1 MLGFIGTGNMAT
13 AMIEGILR
21 REIISPED
29 IVLDR
34 HRARAQELHERLG
47 VRLCDNL
54 EEMVELCE
62 MLVLAVKPGMVE
74 KVLTTGVRDK
84 LVGKAVLSIAA
95 GWTTERLVQLLP
107 GVRVLR
113 VMPNTPALVGEGMTA
128 LSREHLLKEE
138 ESEQA
143 EHIFSA
149 LGRIVWV
156 EESMME
162 AVTGVSGSGP
172 AYAFLFLEAMAD
184 GGVLMG
190 LPRKAALEL
199 AAQTLVGAAKMVLE
213 SKQHPGELKDMVC
226 SPGGTTISAVR
237 ALEKSGFRSAVIEAV
252 AAATEKAQAM
262 KG

>member
-1 MLGFIGTGNMAT
+1 MAT

-21 REIISPED
+21 RKIISPEN

-34 HRARAQELHERLG
+34 HRARAQELHERLC
-47 VRLCDNL
+47 VRLCENL
-54 EEMVELCE
+54 EEMIELCD

-74 KVLTTGVRDK
+74 KVLTGVRDQ
-84 LVGKAVLSIAA
+84 LVGKAVLSVAA
-95 GWTTERLVQLLP
+95 GWTTERLVRLLP

-113 VMPNTPALVGEGMTA
+113 VMPNTPALVGEGMSA
-128 LSREHLLKEE
+128 LSRAHLLKEAE
-138 ESEQA
+138 AEQA
-143 EHIFSA
+143 ERIFTS
-149 LGRIVWV
+149 LGRVVWV
-156 EESMME
+156 EETMME

-199 AAQTLVGAAKMVLE
+199 AAQTLMGAAKMVLE
-213 SKQHPGELKDMVC
+213 SEHHPGELKDMVC
-226 SPGGTTISAVR
+226 SPGGTTIAAVR
-237 ALEKSGFRSAVIEAV
+237 ALEKNGFRSAVIEAV
-252 AAATEKAQAM
+252 ATATEKAQAM